1 MFRKSDRSADF
12 GEPVPKAPRPAYGRW
27 GAGVVLIAV
36 VCAGTVV
43 VLRHKPGETGP
54 SAAVPAAATA
64 RIERRSLSTSQSI
77 PGTVGFGKP
86 RDLGGQGSGV
96 VTWLPQPGSTIRQGH
111 QLYRVDDRPVAL
123 FYGEL
128 PLYRDIAGK
137 NLVGR
142 DVEVIAAN
150 LTAMG
155 YDIGYQPSP
164 GAQVTEHLDE
174 ADPAP
179 DDGDAGTTDKTADKT
194 TEKTTDKGTT
204 GGAKTDRGTAST
216 TTRTVIVRSG
226 EGVLTPSLKAA
237 IRRWQEDQHLEET
250 GTVRIG
256 DVVVQAGPVRVDS
269 VAVQPGADAGQALM
283 SVSAIK
289 KVISVEAD
297 ADQVGA
303 MHRGEKVSI
312 TLPDE
317 SKVKGRVSSIGST
330 VTSDDGDDT
339 KKVTVTITPDRLK
352 ALSGIDS
359 ADVTVVFAGTTHKN
373 VLAVPVEALVS
384 LNEGGYAVQL
394 PSGSLIAVTTDLFS
408 GGMVEIQGDGLED
421 GESVVVAS

>member
-1 MFRKSDRSADF
+1 M
-12 GEPVPKAPRPAYGRW
+12 
-27 GAGVVLIAV
+27 LIGV

-43 VLRHKPGETGP
+43 VLRHKPGETAP
-54 SAAVPAAATA
+54 SAGVPAATTA
-64 RIERRSLSTSQSI
+64 QITRRSLSTSQSI

-86 RDLGGQGSGV
+86 RDLNGQGSGV

-142 DVEVIAAN
+142 DVEVVAEN

-155 YDIGYQPSP
+155 YDIGYQPAT
-164 GAQVTEHLDE
+164 GAQVTEQLAA
-174 ADPAP
+174 ADQASQ
-179 DDGDAGTTDKTADKT
+179 DGGTGTADSA
-194 TEKTTDKGTT
+194 TT
-204 GGAKTDRGTAST
+204 GRPADKSAGESGDKSATESDDKEGTADGSRSGGAAASPT
-216 TTRTVIVRSG
+216 SKTVTVRSG
-226 EGVLTPSLKAA
+226 EGVLTPGLKAA
-237 IRRWQEDQHLEET
+237 IRRWQEDKHLDET

-256 DVVVQAGPVRVDS
+256 DVMVQAGPVRVNS
-269 VAVQPGADAGQALM
+269 VAVQPGASAGQALM

-317 SKVKGRVSSIGST
+317 SRVKGRVSSIGTT
-330 VTSDDGDDT
+330 VTTDDGDST
-339 KKVTVTITPDRLK
+339 KKVSVTITPDRAR
-352 ALSGIDS
+352 ALSGIDA

-394 PSGSLIAVTTDLFS
+394 PTGALIAVTTDLFAD
-408 GGMVEIQGDGLED
+408 GMVEIQGDGLED
-421 GESVVVAS
+421 GENVVVAS